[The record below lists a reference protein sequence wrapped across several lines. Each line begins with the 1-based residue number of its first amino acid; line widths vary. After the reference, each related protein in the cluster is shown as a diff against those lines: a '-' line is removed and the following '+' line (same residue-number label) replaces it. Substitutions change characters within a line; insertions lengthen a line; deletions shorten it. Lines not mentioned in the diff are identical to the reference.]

1 MATGGSVRSP
11 ARSAPE
17 VNGRVFVDTNVWV
30 YASDRRDPTKQQR
43 ALEVIASEAGPDVVI
58 SAQVLGEFFDVTTRK
73 LAEQVAPAD
82 ARRLVSEM
90 ARLPV
95 VPVDARLVSAAIA
108 GVAAWQ
114 LSYWDALII
123 AAAETAGCDVVLSE
137 DLADD
142 RVYGS
147 VRVRN
152 PFVDGRDRH
161 VEPPDPPLGDDR

>member
-1 MATGGSVRSP
+1 M
-11 ARSAPE
+11 
-17 VNGRVFVDTNVWV
+17 NGRVFVDTNVWV
-30 YASDRRDPTKQQR
+30 YASDRRDPAKQQR
-43 ALEVIASEAGPDVVI
+43 ALEVIGSEAGPDVVV

-73 LAEQVAPAD
+73 LAEQVAAAD
-82 ARRLVSEM
+82 ARRLVDEM

-95 VPVDARLVSAAIA
+95 VPVDTRLVSAALA

-137 DLADD
+137 DLADG

-152 PFVDGRDRH
+152 PFVDDGIRR
-161 VEPPDPPLGDDR
+161 VEPPEPPPAADR